1 MCSTMAFFNKKLLT
15 GQGCMINHWC
25 PSAVLQRKKHLI
37 HGYCN
42 SVELANM
49 TVSRWSQPP
58 GALQPEHF
66 QMKSFWLTTTSQN
79 VQVHFPKA
87 EHCSGMEL
95 HIAECRALIS
105 IRKYQ
110 SVLTSVQSP
119 ILYSIPSVSPSREK
133 MHQILMLVCALINS
147 GEAPSMDQCVGE
159 SNSTVASSIRGS
171 QRFMEICLR
180 LLKNQGLH
188 NGIADGEDKAT
199 ASSAKK
205 RIWGSQGHW
214 T

>member
-110 SVLTSVQSP
+110 SVLTQQNCPSTGLAVPGSASP
-119 ILYSIPSVSPSREK
+119 PRGPSTTG
-133 MHQILMLVCALINS
+133 CALS
-147 GEAPSMDQCVGE
+147 RRRRSAAPGCGRAPPPLVL
-159 SNSTVASSIRGS
+159 VAAPPWRSLRGS
-171 QRFMEICLR
+171 SSFVVVVGSAPPR
-180 LLKNQGLH
+180 LL
-188 NGIADGEDKAT
+188 
-199 ASSAKK
+199 SAG
-205 RIWGSQGHW
+205 RP
-214 T
+214 